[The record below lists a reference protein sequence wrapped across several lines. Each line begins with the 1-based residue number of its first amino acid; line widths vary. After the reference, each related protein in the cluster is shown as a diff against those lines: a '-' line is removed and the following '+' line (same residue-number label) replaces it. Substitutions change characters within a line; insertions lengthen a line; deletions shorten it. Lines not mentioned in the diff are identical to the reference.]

1 MIQNSYTA
9 QRNVPMILFLEQ
21 IQIKM
26 VLLGA
31 IDQGTSSTRFLVYE
45 SDSGEFVTSHQIE
58 VRQIFPQTG
67 WVEMNPRE
75 IFDTVTSCINRVTE
89 NLNSMNIPVSEI
101 VSIGIANQR
110 ETTVVWDRAT
120 GKSLLLLPLASRMR

>member
-1 MIQNSYTA
+1 
-9 QRNVPMILFLEQ
+9 
-21 IQIKM
+21 M

-45 SDSGEFVTSHQIE
+45 SDSGELVTSHQIE
-58 VRQIFPQTG
+58 VRQIFPQAG

-75 IFDTVTSCINRVTE
+75 IFDTVIDCINRVAE
-89 NLNSMNIPVSEI
+89 NMNSMNISVSEI

-110 ETTVVWDRAT
+110 ETTIVWDRVT
-120 GKSLLLLPLASRMR
+120 GKALYNAIVWLDTRTAELAQESIGRTPSK

>member
-1 MIQNSYTA
+1 
-9 QRNVPMILFLEQ
+9 
-21 IQIKM
+21 M

-45 SDSGEFVTSHQIE
+45 SDSGELVTSHQIE
-58 VRQIFPQTG
+58 VRQIFPQAG

-75 IFDTVTSCINRVTE
+75 IFDTVIDCMNRVAE

-110 ETTVVWDRAT
+110 ETTIVWDKVT
-120 GKSLLLLPLASRMR
+120 GKSLYNAIVWLDTRTAELAQESIDRTPSK

>member
-1 MIQNSYTA
+1 
-9 QRNVPMILFLEQ
+9 
-21 IQIKM
+21 M

-45 SDSGEFVTSHQIE
+45 SDSGELVTSHQIE
-58 VRQIFPQTG
+58 VRQIFPQAG

-75 IFDTVTSCINRVTE
+75 IFDTVIACMNRVAE

-110 ETTVVWDRAT
+110 ETTIVWDKVT
-120 GKSLLLLPLASRMR
+120 GKSLYNAIVWLDTRTAELAQESIDRTPSK